1 MTPSE
6 GAGHTGRLSGRAEY
20 PVGTPERNRHTP
32 VIPVVYADA
41 AGRPERRRKKRTS
54 FACPT
59 VFPLH
64 HLILEGTL
72 LNDMTLFGAALG
84 CFVLGDLFCKHGIL
98 RRAVRTLPLPHHNL
112 LFLVMVLAGISLLLC
127 TLAGTWG
134 Q

>member
-1 MTPSE
+1 MLTPQ
-6 GAGHTGRLSGRAEY
+6 GGRDE
-20 PVGTPERNRHTP
+20 ERNR
-32 VIPVVYADA
+32 
-41 AGRPERRRKKRTS
+41 ERSAPARRY
-54 FACPT
+54 
-59 VFPLH
+59 FPPH
-64 HLILEGTL
+64 HMILEGTL

-84 CFVLGDLFCKHGIL
+84 CFVLGDIFCKHGIL

>member
-1 MTPSE
+1 MLTPR
-6 GAGHTGRLSGRAEY
+6 GGTGRRAEQ
-20 PVGTPERNRHTP
+20 
-32 VIPVVYADA
+32 
-41 AGRPERRRKKRTS
+41 RTLC
-54 FACPT
+54 ACPA
-59 VFPLH
+59 VFPPH
-64 HLILEGTL
+64 HMILEGTL

-84 CFVLGDLFCKHGIL
+84 CFVLGDIFCKHGIL